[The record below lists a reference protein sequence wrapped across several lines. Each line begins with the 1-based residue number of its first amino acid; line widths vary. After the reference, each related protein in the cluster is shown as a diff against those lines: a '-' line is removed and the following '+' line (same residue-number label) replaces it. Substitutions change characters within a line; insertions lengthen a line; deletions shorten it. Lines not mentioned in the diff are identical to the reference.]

1 MSVSAAVRAVKSAKV
16 PTLIER
22 IQRSVRS
29 GEQPVFLYVAFLVL
43 VLGFSVAS
51 PVFFSADNFANI
63 ARQTALVSIIA
74 VGMSLVIVT
83 AEIDLSVASN
93 LALSGVVA
101 AIAMR
106 EFASSW
112 TVGALAAIACGIL
125 IGLINGLLVA
135 KLGIPSFLVT
145 LGMLGVARGIA
156 MMITNTAPVLVSN
169 RDFWTIFGDG
179 SLIGISTPILWTAFV
194 ILSGVLIL
202 HFSTFGRKVIATGG
216 NALAAKYS
224 GIKVGRIK
232 ISVFAITG
240 ALAGLAGLILT
251 ARGHA
256 ARPDVASGL
265 ELDVIAAVI
274 LGGVSLFGGRGTIF
288 GVVLGSLI
296 IGILNNGLVL
306 MGVSPAV
313 QLTVK
318 GIIIIAAVAFNN
330 KKK

>member
-1 MSVSAAVRAVKSAKV
+1 MSVSAVVRDKETTRGPS
-16 PTLIER
+16 LLER
-22 IQRSVRS
+22 LKTQARG
-29 GEQPVFLYVAFLVL
+29 GEQPVFLYVAFVVL
-43 VLGFSVAS
+43 IVGFSVAS
-51 PVFFSADNFANI
+51 PVFFSTDNFANI

-93 LALSGVVA
+93 LALSGVIAALAMKEIASFWPLGAVA
-101 AIAMR
+101 AI
-106 EFASSW
+106 
-112 TVGALAAIACGIL
+112 LCGIL
-125 IGLINGLLVA
+125 TGLVNGLLVA
-135 KLGIPSFLVT
+135 RFRIPSFLVT
-145 LGMLGVARGIA
+145 LGMLGVARGLA
-156 MMITNTAPVLVSN
+156 LMITNTSPVLVTN
-169 RDFWTIFGDG
+169 KDFWIIFGDG
-179 SLIGISTPILWTAFV
+179 TLFGISTPILWTAVV
-194 ILSGVLIL
+194 IIGGVLVL
-202 HFSTFGRKVIATGG
+202 HFSTFGRKIIATGG

-224 GIKVGRIK
+224 GIKTDRVK
-232 ISVFAITG
+232 IAVFAITG

-256 ARPDVASGL
+256 ARPDVAAGL

-288 GVVLGSLI
+288 GVILGSLI

-330 KKK
+330 RKK